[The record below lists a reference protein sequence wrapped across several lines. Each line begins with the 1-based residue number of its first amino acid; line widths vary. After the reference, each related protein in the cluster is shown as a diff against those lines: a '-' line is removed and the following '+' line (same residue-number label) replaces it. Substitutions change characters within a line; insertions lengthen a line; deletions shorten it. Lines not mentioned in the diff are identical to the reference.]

1 MASIFAKV
9 REAKDRL
16 TGAIED
22 VPDNLI
28 GTIITLTLLTLIG
41 LGALMALG
49 YKVTNP

>member
-1 MASIFAKV
+1 MANIVAKV
-9 REAKDRL
+9 RELKDRI
-16 TGAIED
+16 TGATED

-41 LGALMALG
+41 LGALVVLG